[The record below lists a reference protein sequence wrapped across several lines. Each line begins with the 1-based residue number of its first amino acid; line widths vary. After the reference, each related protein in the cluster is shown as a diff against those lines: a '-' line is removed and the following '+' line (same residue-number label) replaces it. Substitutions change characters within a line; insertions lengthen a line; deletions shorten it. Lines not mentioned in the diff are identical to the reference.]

1 MTVSLKPEIQAFL
14 ERKVRN
20 GEYASA
26 EEAANSLLQR
36 FISHAELSDS
46 DLDELKA
53 KVAVGIEQADRG
65 ELEPW
70 DPDEIWAE
78 AERRYAERQGKRAG

>member
-1 MTVSLKPEIQAFL
+1 MIVSLKPEVQAFL
-14 ERKVRN
+14 DEKVRK

-26 EEAANSLLQR
+26 EEAANSLLQC
-36 FISHAELSDS
+36 FISHAELTDS

-78 AERRYAERQGKRAG
+78 SERRHAEREGKRAG